1 MTSDSARNKA
11 NKRKGA
17 AFEIDLEGY
26 YRNAKIIVTRL
37 VKRGKDDNGDLAVR
51 GGPVTFV
58 VECKNQKTMNLAG
71 AVAEAKAEA
80 LRYEAL
86 HVHDPDAPE
95 LVIPVAAIKAPR
107 KNVSQT
113 YIVMEAEDHAALVLY
128 LQAR

>member
-1 MTSDSARNKA
+1 MTDASARARA

-17 AFEIDLEGY
+17 SFEIDLEAF
-26 YRNAKIIVTRL
+26 YRNLKVIVTRL

-51 GGPVTFV
+51 AARIVFV
-58 VECKNQKTMNLAG
+58 VECKNEKRIDLAG
-71 AVAEAKAEA
+71 AVAEAKTEA

-107 KNVSQT
+107 KNISQT
-113 YIVMEAEDHAALVLY
+113 YIVMEADDHAALCLH
-128 LQAR
+128 LQGR